1 MPKHPLNIFLPAAG
15 LGERL
20 RPITNHLPKPL
31 LPVLGRPLIEIIL
44 ERLTAVCSGRIGINL
59 HYKPDMIRAWARG
72 SAYADRIEFF
82 PESTILGTGGAL
94 KNAGAFLSKGPFLVH
109 NSDILLNIDFSR
121 LIETH
126 LSSGNIATLA
136 THDLPKFNNVVV
148 DEKGALIDVENP
160 GTSTPDPKTAGEKV
174 AYTGIAVY
182 SPEILRFLPPGVS
195 HATVAWVA
203 AAAARQ
209 KVQTLDFT
217 DCSWNDIGTPATYA
231 AGILDALRES
241 GETIYLSSSATC
253 GDFESDGYM
262 VVEAKS
268 EISGGGRLRNCIVL
282 PGARVSG
289 THKNGILG
297 PDYSIE
303 LSESEMQPTLHAAEQ
318 KRVSLSEP
326 LFARYFD
333 KASSATDVS
342 NNSALRTPHSAL
354 WADAI
359 LIGLGGSDRRYFR
372 VRNRSRSAVLMECR
386 PEDPDYE
393 RHLVYTRF
401 FAAHTVPV
409 PKLISTDEARKAA
422 LFEDLGDTSLYS
434 YMKLPRSN
442 GHIGDIYRRV
452 LDILVKLH
460 AKATE
465 NIQECPLLQARIFD
479 YDYLRWETGYFL
491 ERFVLGLKKIPL
503 SNTQPL
509 DDEFHRLA
517 QNVDSFPK
525 AVIHR
530 DFQCQNIMIT
540 HGSVPRVIDFQGA
553 RMAPAA
559 YDIASIL
566 WDPYHRLDD
575 SVREGLIE
583 YYVREMKMAYHKG
596 AQKNPSPRS
605 SPRRGEEARDS
616 LSPRRKEGR
625 GEGASQSAF
634 DEKTFFDSLILCRL
648 QRHMQAL
655 GAYGFLS
662 EVKGKKYFL
671 KHIPEALRLLREET
685 TLTKN
690 EYPVLYRLVQ
700 NLG

>member
-1 MPKHPLNIFLPAAG
+1 MPKFPVNIFLPAAG

-20 RPITNHLPKPL
+20 RPITNHMPKPL

-44 ERLTAVCSGRIGINL
+44 ERLTTSCSGRIGINL
-59 HYKPDMIRAWARG
+59 HYKPDMLRAWARG
-72 SAYADRIEFF
+72 SAYADHIEFF
-82 PESTILGTGGAL
+82 PENIILGTGGAL
-94 KNAGAFLSKGPFLVH
+94 KNAEAFLSKGPFLVH

-136 THDLPKFNNVVV
+136 THDLPKYNNVVV
-148 DEKGALIDVENP
+148 DEKGFLIDVENP
-160 GTSTPDPKTAGEKV
+160 GTSTPDPKTAGKKV

-203 AAAARQ
+203 AAAAGHSV
-209 KVQTLDFT
+209 KALDFT
-217 DCSWNDIGTPATYA
+217 GCSWNDIGTPATYA
-231 AGILDALRES
+231 VGILDALREN
-241 GETIYLSSSATC
+241 GETIYLSSSAKC
-253 GDFESDGYM
+253 GDIEPDGYM

-268 EISGGGRLRNCIVL
+268 EIAGGARLRNCIVL

-289 THKNGILG
+289 THKNRILG

-326 LFARYFD
+326 LFERYFGESQMPLSQPSPPAGEGGGEGA
-333 KASSATDVS
+333 ASEGKSD
-342 NNSALRTPHSAL
+342 RGRM

-372 VRNRSRSAVLMECR
+372 VRNGSRTAVLMECR
-386 PEDPDYE
+386 PDDPDYE

-465 NIQECPLLQARIFD
+465 NIHECPLLQARIFD

-491 ERFVLGLKKIPL
+491 ERFVLGLKKMPL
-503 SNTQPL
+503 SNRQPL

-525 AVIHR
+525 GVIHR

-540 HGSVPRVIDFQGA
+540 HGGVPRVIDFQGA

-559 YDIASIL
+559 YDVASIL

-583 YYVREMKMAYHKG
+583 YYVSEMKKHSKG
-596 AQKNPSPRS
+596 FN
-605 SPRRGEEARDS
+605 
-616 LSPRRKEGR
+616 
-625 GEGASQSAF
+625 
-634 DEKTFFDSLILCRL
+634 EKTFFDSLILCRL

-671 KHIPEALRLLREET
+671 KHVPEALRLLREET
-685 TLTKN
+685 TLAKD
-690 EYPVLYRLVQ
+690 EYPELYRHTQ